1 MQYTKESRITTIDDV
16 KGFFSHLVSEC
27 QIAFHPDDRFE
38 DYVSIED
45 GHNTF
50 SQEECDIYNRLMDD
64 CFDVC
69 EKNGADIYALGLEIM
84 RKAMP
89 NEEDRKDKKNSL

>member
-1 MQYTKESRITTIDDV
+1 MQCTKESKIVNVADA
-16 KGFFSHLVSEC
+16 KEFFSHLVYER
-27 QIAFHPDDRFE
+27 QVAFHPDDRFE
-38 DYVSIED
+38 DYISED

-89 NEEDRKDKKNSL
+89 NEEDRKDEKNSL